1 MVRLRG
7 LSDYTLT
14 VFDRRPANLAARYS
28 GQRPK
33 WSAGGDLRLREELKA
48 ARVNDEYRDELVALF
63 EGLDRRW
70 ERIGF
75 RLHTAW
81 RMGATTEEAV
91 ASAPTVTDSVRELLS
106 ILGPLNMAVRR
117 SKSTQA
123 PALERAAWRPPG

>member
-7 LSDYTLT
+7 LSGYTLT
-14 VFDRRPANLAARYS
+14 IIDRRPANFDARYS

-33 WSAGGDLRLREELKA
+33 WLAGGDLRVREQLEAGL
-48 ARVNDEYRDELVALF
+48 VDEDYRDELVNSF

-75 RLHTAW
+75 RLHTEW
-81 RMGATTEEAV
+81 RTGVTAEEVAV
-91 ASAPTVTDSVRELLS
+91 SASIIAGSIRELLS

-117 SKSTQA
+117 SKSTRA
-123 PALERAAWRPPG
+123 PALDRAPWRPPG